1 MKVAVSILK
10 CFESEEETIVKIN
23 ATDADYLHVD
33 VLDGSFTQGSATHY
47 EYLHESKK
55 PLNVH
60 LMVSRPFDYIS
71 TYANFKA
78 ESVTIQAELEDDLN
92 ALLDY
97 IKSLNMKCGLALSP
111 ETPVDRVEPYLSKLD
126 EVLVL
131 SVYPGKGGQGLVEEV
146 LYKIDELADLRESGG
161 YKYSIF
167 VDGGIRDTTIKKV
180 QRADAV
186 VSGTYIVEAD
196 DYQERIDK
204 LRL

>member
-10 CFESEEETIVKIN
+10 RFASEQETIAKIN

-33 VLDGSFTQGSATHY
+33 VLDGSFVESDTTHY

-78 ESVTIQAELEDDLN
+78 ESVTIQSELEDDLD

-111 ETPVDRVEPYLSKLD
+111 ETPVDRIKPYLDKLD

-131 SVYPGKGGQGLVEEV
+131 SVYPGKGGQGLIEEV
-146 LYKIDELADLRESGG
+146 LYKIDELADLREANG
-161 YKYSIF
+161 YSYSIF

-186 VSGTYIVEAD
+186 IAGTYIVEAD